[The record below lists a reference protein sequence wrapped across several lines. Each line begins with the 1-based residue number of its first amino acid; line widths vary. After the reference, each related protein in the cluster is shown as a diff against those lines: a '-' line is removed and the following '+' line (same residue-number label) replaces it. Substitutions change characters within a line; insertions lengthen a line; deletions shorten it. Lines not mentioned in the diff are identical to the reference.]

1 MPSQRLLGSRAQRN
15 RLRKFIAEVPKIVGE
30 ETDKLM
36 VRVQR
41 NARKRAPLDTGRLRK
56 GISVTSTRRGTF
68 RISVHAKNPKTGYD
82 YALIQHNNPEYK
94 HPVGEYLF
102 VTKAMKEELDLF
114 ERRIRRRLK
123 IK

>member
-1 MPSQRLLGSRAQRN
+1 MPYIKLSGSRAQRE
-15 RLRKFIAEVPKIVGE
+15 RLKRLIAEVPKIVGE

-41 NARKRAPLDTGRLRK
+41 NARKRAPLETGRLRK
-56 GISVTSTRRGTF
+56 GIKITSTRRGTF
-68 RISVHAKNPKTGYD
+68 RISVRAKNPKTGYN

>member
-1 MPSQRLLGSRAQRN
+1 MPSQKRSGPQAQGERLKR
-15 RLRKFIAEVPKIVGE
+15 FIAEVPKIVGE
-30 ETDKLM
+30 EIIELM

-41 NARKRAPLDTGRLRK
+41 NACNRAPLDTGRLRK
-56 GISVTSTRRGTF
+56 GISVTSTRRDTF
-68 RISVHAKNPKTGYD
+68 RISIHAKNPKTGYD
-82 YALIQHNNPEYK
+82 YALIQHNNPEYE

-114 ERRIRRRLK
+114 ERRVRRRLK

>member
-102 VTKAMKEELDLF
+102 VSKAMKEELDLF

>member
-1 MPSQRLLGSRAQRN
+1 MPSQKLSGSQVQRDRLKR
-15 RLRKFIAEVPKIVGE
+15 FIAEVPKILGE
-30 ETDKLM
+30 ETNELM

-41 NARKRAPLDTGRLRK
+41 NACNRAPLDTGRLRK
-56 GISVTSTRRGTF
+56 GISVTSTQRGTF
-68 RISVHAKNPKTGYD
+68 RVSIHAENPKTGYD
-82 YALIQHNNPEYK
+82 YALIQHNNPEYE

-114 ERRIRRRLK
+114 ERRVRRRLK

>member
-1 MPSQRLLGSRAQRN
+1 MPSQKLTGSQAQRD
-15 RLRKFIAEVPKIVGE
+15 RLKRFIAEVPKIVGE
-30 ETDKLM
+30 ETNELM
-36 VRVQR
+36 IRVQQ
-41 NARKRAPLDTGRLRK
+41 NARGRAPLETGRLRK

-68 RISVHAKNPKTGYD
+68 RVSIHAKNPKTGYD

-114 ERRIRRRLK
+114 ERRVRRRLR

>member
-41 NARKRAPLDTGRLRK
+41 NARRRAPLDTGRLRK

-102 VTKAMKEELDLF
+102 VSKAMKEELDLF

>member
-1 MPSQRLLGSRAQRN
+1 MPSQKLSGSQVQRDRLKR
-15 RLRKFIAEVPKIVGE
+15 FIAEVPKILGE
-30 ETDKLM
+30 ETNELM
-36 VRVQR
+36 IRVQR
-41 NARKRAPLDTGRLRK
+41 NARNRAPLDTGRLRK

-68 RISVHAKNPKTGYD
+68 RVSIYAENPKTGYD
-82 YALIQHNNPEYK
+82 YALIQHNNPGYV

-114 ERRIRRRLK
+114 ERRIKRRLR

>member
-1 MPSQRLLGSRAQRN
+1 MPSQRLLGSRAQRK
-15 RLRKFIAEVPKIVGE
+15 RLRKFIAEVPEIVGE

-102 VTKAMKEELDLF
+102 VSKAMKEELDLF

>member
-15 RLRKFIAEVPKIVGE
+15 RLRKFIAEVPEIVGE

>member
-15 RLRKFIAEVPKIVGE
+15 RLRKFIAEVPEIVGE

-41 NARKRAPLDTGRLRK
+41 NARRRAPLDTGRLRK

-102 VTKAMKEELDLF
+102 VSKAMKEELDLF

>member
-1 MPSQRLLGSRAQRN
+1 MPSQRLLGSRAQRK
-15 RLRKFIAEVPKIVGE
+15 RLRKFIAEVPEIVGE

-41 NARKRAPLDTGRLRK
+41 NARRRAPLDTGRLRK

-102 VTKAMKEELDLF
+102 VSKAMKEELDLF